1 MASWR
6 DTASSQ
12 AQDDLDGL
20 LGPALGFAQ
29 EQLAQR
35 GEFYPYALAVN
46 AAGEHEM
53 VAADLDADRP
63 ASADVITALVE
74 TLTARRE
81 QLRAVAVVADTRVP
95 ELGGDAVRVTLE
107 HREGAAM
114 AVLLPYTRKRFRG
127 GIDYGQLQATTAGTY
142 VW

>member
-6 DTASSQ
+6 DTASPQ

-20 LGPALGFAQ
+20 LGPALGLAQ

-35 GEFYPYALAVN
+35 GEFYPYALAQN

-53 VAADLDADRP
+53 VAADHDADRP
-63 ASADVITALVE
+63 ASADVITALIE

-127 GIDYGQLQATTAGTY
+127 GIDYGQMQATTAGTY